1 MAVSVTVDLRFDV
14 LHWACRH
21 FAPRAHGKVRVHVL
35 PRGAALTMASDL
47 ATTPSTGEIWPT
59 KASAHW
65 PPKISFGD
73 DGEVPLQ
80 RFVRRFSYGEN
91 LL

>member
-1 MAVSVTVDLRFDV
+1 
-14 LHWACRH
+14 
-21 FAPRAHGKVRVHVL
+21 
-35 PRGAALTMASDL
+35 MASDL

-91 LL
+91 LLQPHYFTEARTPRAPTMIPLMLMSTLYLPTTSDEVARW